1 MLPPI
6 WINTSGFTDISLQ
19 GVLGFKYD
27 QGFKLIPAKESLDDL
42 EDWHR
47 SLISRLEKDFN
58 EKLCFMCEN
67 KVPEEG
73 VVLRKE
79 SLFHCESYKLK
90 SFAFLEAES
99 KELDKG
105 EKNIEDES

>member
-1 MLPPI
+1 
-6 WINTSGFTDISLQ
+6 
-19 GVLGFKYD
+19 
-27 QGFKLIPAKESLDDL
+27 
-42 EDWHR
+42 
-47 SLISRLEKDFN
+47 
-58 EKLCFMCEN
+58 MCEN

>member
-1 MLPPI
+1 MV
-6 WINTSGFTDISLQ
+6 GISFNYASYLFYF
-19 GVLGFKYD
+19 GE
-27 QGFKLIPAKESLDDL
+27 AKELYPDLKAYLGDDDL

-90 SFAFLEAES
+90 SFALKNS
-99 KELDKG
+99 SLICG
-105 EKNIEDES
+105 E